1 MDVKSAEPSP
11 KRESDAVASDG
22 EQQAETSPPNL
33 ATTGTAEAAT
43 YDEQYE
49 EDDSG
54 SDGDETRDISE
65 DSDYGGSA
73 DASPVPAKNRTRGQ
87 RKLGG
92 SRKGR
97 KCQRWTPRQE
107 LAAVEAMVEIR
118 AEGEVFGDAAF
129 EEAHRRLVARLPN
142 WNHTVSGIY
151 NAWHRRKLVNKVI
164 RAEAKIAQ
172 EKRLQQEQ
180 EDEALGLT
188 ITGKGTLKRKSTGGL
203 TTPKKHEHAAHNAD
217 EDTDEE
223 AVPTSKRS
231 RTLSFGSS
239 ARPGLRNPTT
249 NLSYDLSQTSLFTT
263 PATTSRAPAPDVP
276 YFPTVTVGFKRYN
289 NNSRRIRDFSYVN
302 NMQGFWNQV
311 VATPMFPNL
320 DTASMV
326 VTVLINESQ
335 KPHYMA
341 HHDKIDYA
349 NFLQLVG
356 KAVDAAGDEE
366 VVVNVEA
373 AS

>member
-1 MDVKSAEPSP
+1 MDIKSGPPSP
-11 KRESDAVASDG
+11 KREPDAVASDG
-22 EQQAETSPPNL
+22 EQQPETSPPNL

-65 DSDYGGSA
+65 DSDYRGSA
-73 DASPVPAKNRTRGQ
+73 DASPFPAKRRF
-87 RKLGG
+87 GG
-92 SRKGR
+92 SSKGR
-97 KCQRWTPRQE
+97 KCYRWTPRQE

-118 AEGEVFGDAAF
+118 AEGEVHGDAAF
-129 EEAHRRLVARLPN
+129 EEAHRRLVARVPG
-142 WNHTVSGIY
+142 WNHSVSGIL
-151 NAWHRRKLVNKVI
+151 NAWNRRKLVNKVI
-164 RAEAKIAQ
+164 RAEAKIAR

-188 ITGKGTLKRKSTGGL
+188 INGKGTLKRKSTGGF

-217 EDTDEE
+217 EETDEE
-223 AVPTSKRS
+223 AVPTGKRS

-249 NLSYDLSQTSLFTT
+249 NLSYDMSQTSLFTT
-263 PATTSRAPAPDVP
+263 PATMSRAPAPDVP

-302 NMQGFWNQV
+302 NMQRFWNQV
-311 VATPMFPNL
+311 IATPMFANVQ
-320 DTASMV
+320 TAFMV
-326 VTVLINESQ
+326 VTVLIDESQ

-341 HHDKIDYA
+341 QHDKIDYA
-349 NFLQLVG
+349 NFLRLVG